1 MAGGSKKKISEP
13 LQVARKWVGDVQSG
27 RNLNY
32 GDRMEMYGLVWG
44 LCTSSTGGAELD
56 DIALWRAF
64 EACVK
69 LGIEQLLGSPSS
81 IRELYSRLDAM
92 AQFHAYASALSFGFS
107 SFGRRLSDIM
117 KSSDEYRWRKIEARK
132 ETQRDARVRLK
143 LVLQDQLGL
152 SPGLQ
157 HSPMDAKDPMRAVLK
172 VMLQDQLGLSPVL
185 QHSPMDAQNV
195 ESIETL
201 LLPILAA
208 HPARYS
214 DWLLPAPYALEPL
227 PSKVKLA
234 FVLCSK
240 RAESPVRQLS
250 SRLIKRILGFATC
263 HLHFG
268 GDRSVTGDL
277 WINGALVCKWL

>member
-1 MAGGSKKKISEP
+1 MVNESEVNEL
-13 LQVARKWVGDVQSG
+13 LQVARKWVRDVQSG
-27 RNLNY
+27 RKL
-32 GDRMEMYGLVWG
+32 GAGVRMQMYGLVHAPLGSGG
-44 LCTSSTGGAELD
+44 LDGDKLD
-56 DIALWRAF
+56 YKIALWRAF
-64 EACVK
+64 EACVN

-92 AQFHAYASALSFGFS
+92 AHFHQYAQALSFGFCYL
-107 SFGRRLSDIM
+107 GRFQGGLEAVPAAKPFFQRLGHVSEED
-117 KSSDEYRWRKIEARK
+117 RP
-132 ETQRDARVRLK
+132 RVMAAILK
-143 LVLQDQLGL
+143 L
-152 SPGLQ
+152 
-157 HSPMDAKDPMRAVLK
+157 
-172 VMLQDQLGLSPVL
+172 MLQDQLGLSPVL

-240 RAESPVRQLS
+240 RAESPVSQLS
-250 SRLIKRILGFATC
+250 SRLIKRILVFATC

-277 WINGALVCKWL
+277 WINGALVCNWL